1 MNGWIKIH
9 RKILDN
15 RVVCKDADHMA
26 VWMYL
31 LLNASHNA
39 HSQLYGGKTVELR
52 PGQLITGRRVIGE
65 RLNINEIKVK
75 RILKLFQENGQ
86 ISIEGAKAGSLISI
100 LAWKEYQSERV
111 FDQINDQQN
120 DQINDHNQ
128 EGFNKNNIK
137 KKTVP
142 NGTAKEKDFF
152 CDPELNAAFIE
163 FIKFRKQIRSPMTD
177 RAIEL
182 AVNKLNKLAP
192 DPLVQRQI
200 IEQSIVNGWKGLFP
214 LHDDDEKHKRRKS
227 QPNDKYSAIK
237 EFLEK
242 AGDKE

>member
-86 ISIEGAKAGSLISI
+86 ISIEGAKAG
-100 LAWKEYQSERV
+100 
-111 FDQINDQQN
+111 
-120 DQINDHNQ
+120 
-128 EGFNKNNIK
+128 
-137 KKTVP
+137 
-142 NGTAKEKDFF
+142 
-152 CDPELNAAFIE
+152 
-163 FIKFRKQIRSPMTD
+163 M
-177 RAIEL
+177 
-182 AVNKLNKLAP
+182 LNKYFGME
-192 DPLVQRQI
+192 R
-200 IEQSIVNGWKGLFP
+200 SISRNVCLT
-214 LHDDDEKHKRRKS
+214 R
-227 QPNDKYSAIK
+227 
-237 EFLEK
+237 
-242 AGDKE
+242 